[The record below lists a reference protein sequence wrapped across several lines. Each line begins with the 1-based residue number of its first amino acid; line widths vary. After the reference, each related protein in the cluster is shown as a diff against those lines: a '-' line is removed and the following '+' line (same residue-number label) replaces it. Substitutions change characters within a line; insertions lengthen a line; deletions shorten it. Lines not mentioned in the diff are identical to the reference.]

1 MAIIVVPVWPGRL
14 NFDTDRQIAD
24 ARNGDINDVFS
35 PLLTLLW
42 RPFLRAGIGP
52 SLVLVVQVVVIV
64 LAVAAIARSF
74 GHSRRMAALL
84 TAGFCLSPW
93 VLAVEIAVT
102 RDGWFLAF
110 VLASVAVAVH
120 PTMPTRPR
128 VVLLLVGAF
137 LIQTARQNGLF
148 LIVPLLA
155 WPSWQLLRRVGWRR
169 PSVRVL
175 AAAVMGLTC
184 TVAVFAVHQVVVNV
198 IGTRVAG
205 PESVTYV
212 VDLDEMSSRV
222 GEVLLPASATRVPL
236 TLDYLDQT
244 SVYSMDTL
252 FYADRMVK
260 LRMPAGPRSDVAEA
274 WRQAIREHPLEYFH
288 ARWKLFTRQIGW
300 SGPSVVAFLPASG
313 TSSVV
318 RGPALAGPSDVVSWY
333 LNLFT
338 DSGRWWAP
346 GWVHRPWI
354 WLALAAAVAA
364 ARRAWQHWYLFA
376 MAMCH
381 TIGLF
386 VVATTLQYRFIEPAL
401 VLCVLSVTMSLPH
414 AVAGI
419 GRWGSARRARQMA
432 GYDGYSNE
440 SST

>member
-1 MAIIVVPVWPGRL
+1 VAIIVVPVWPGRL
-14 NFDTDRQIAD
+14 NFDTDRQISD

-42 RPFLRAGIGP
+42 RPFLRAGIGTW
-52 SLVLVVQVVVIV
+52 LVLVLQVVVIV

-74 GHSRRMAALL
+74 GHSRRMSALL

-120 PTMPTRPR
+120 PTMSTRQR
-128 VVLLLVGAF
+128 VALLLVGAF
-137 LIQTARQNGLF
+137 LVQATRQNGLF

-155 WPSWQLLRRVGWRR
+155 WPAWQLLRRAEWRR
-169 PSVRVL
+169 PSLRVV
-175 AAAVMGLTC
+175 AAAGMGLTM
-184 TVAVFAVHQVVVNV
+184 TVAVFGAHQVAMKIV
-198 IGTRVAG
+198 GTRVAG

-222 GEVLLPASATRVPL
+222 GEVLIPSSATRVPL
-236 TLDYLDQT
+236 TLSYLAHT

-260 LRMPAGPRSDVAEA
+260 LRMPADPRADVTAA
-274 WRQAIREHPLEYFH
+274 WRRAVRDHPLDYFH
-288 ARWKLFTRQIGW
+288 ARWKLFTRQVGW
-300 SGPSVVAFLPASG
+300 SGPNVVAFLPASG
-313 TSSVV
+313 TSAVV
-318 RGPALAGPSDVVSWY
+318 RGPSLRSPSAAVSWY

-338 DSGRWWAP
+338 DGGRWWVP
-346 GWVHRPWI
+346 GWGHRPWI
-354 WLALAAAVAA
+354 WLALAGAVAA

-376 MAMCH
+376 MALCH

-386 VVATTLQYRFIEPAL
+386 VVATTLQYRFIEPAV
-401 VLCVLSVTMSLPH
+401 VLCVLSVTMSFPY
-414 AVAGI
+414 AVAAV